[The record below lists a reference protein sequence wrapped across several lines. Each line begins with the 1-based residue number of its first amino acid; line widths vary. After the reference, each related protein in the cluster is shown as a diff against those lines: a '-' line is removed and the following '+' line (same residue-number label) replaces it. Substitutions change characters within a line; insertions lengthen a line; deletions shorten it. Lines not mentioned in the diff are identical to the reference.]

1 MINLLLKSSLVA
13 ALIITIEGC
22 NPLGVTGSSV
32 DSDHTPGLVDN
43 TPVVGPSLASVT
55 ITSGNPTNNQTL
67 SLTYGAITNTYV
79 DYCILENSTD
89 VTTCSWV
96 TGTLPSTFS
105 VNTTNEAKVLSIW
118 LRDADSL
125 VSPRVASASLIF
137 DNVVPTLASASVSN
151 SSPTNTQTYG
161 LTFGALSE
169 TVGSYCILENDT
181 TFANCTFTAGTL
193 PSSFNVSATEGA
205 KVLSVWIKDAAGN
218 VSTRVNTG
226 SVTLDTTVPVLAS
239 VAIGNAS
246 PTNSQTYTLS
256 YGAITGTYDSYC
268 ILENSTTVDSCTF
281 TAGTLPA
288 SYSVTATN
296 NAKTLSFW
304 LKDAAGNLSTRVDSS
319 AVTLDTVVPVL
330 ASATIGNANPTN
342 TQTFTLTYGTQTGS
356 YSDYCILEND
366 TDVTNCSYTAS
377 TLPSSYS
384 VTATNGAK
392 VLSIWLK
399 DAAGN
404 VSTRVDSG
412 SVTLDTVA
420 PILASAT
427 IGNTNPTNSQAYTL
441 TYTGISGTYASY
453 CILENS
459 TTLAS
464 CTFTAGTLPAS
475 YSVAATNGAKVLSVW
490 LKDAAGNISSRVD
503 TGSVTLDTVAPVLAS
518 VAIGNSSPTNSQTYT
533 LTFGAITGSYDS
545 YCILENSTNVSSCT
559 FTVGTVPASFSVS
572 ATNNAKTLS
581 VWLKDSAGNISTR
594 VDTGAVTL
602 DNVAP
607 VLASASVTNA
617 DPSATQTFGLSF
629 GTVSASNYSSYC
641 ILEND
646 TTVGDCAYTVGT
658 LPASFNVNA
667 TEGAKVLSIWLK
679 DDVGNVSTRVDT
691 ASINLIYNP
700 VVGSIDVPSGA
711 VTGGTVINITGTGF
725 VPDSAVT
732 IGGDAVTCTT
742 TFNSS
747 TSLTCTTTE
756 SNPGLR
762 GVRVTNTNYGHNH
775 TLVNA
780 FTYETRYANSTY
792 SAIGSNIGGPNGND
806 EASKAIAKDSDGNI
820 YVVGNNHDDLGNG
833 HIGGDDGFLAK
844 YDSSGRQIFIKNFG
858 TIDDDHPTGIT
869 ITGSGT
875 SSSIW
880 VTGYSNGDFGGHFTG
895 DRHGFLVQFNTS
907 GNPNAHQNLV
917 NIDDG
922 FEISP
927 SSITHDDTG
936 NIYITGYTTGSFR
949 DTSLDPNLGSGDI
962 FLMKFDASGAVQY
975 KNRYGTTGEDHG
987 NAIAYDSIHGQI
999 WITGYTT
1006 GDFGNGN
1013 LGGNDAF
1020 ILAVNKDSG
1029 SINVAKN
1036 LGSIGGDDYGNS
1048 IAVDSTGRVWITGST
1063 DGDFGNGNIGS
1074 SKDGFIARY
1083 SSVGSLEMVKN
1094 FGTSADE
1101 YANSI
1106 QIDSSGIPTISGIT
1120 HGRFGSASCS
1130 TDVFIAKFDELG
1142 NRIFGT
1148 NLLPQDCREQVV
1160 AAMILDSSDTPWIVG
1175 NTSGT
1180 WSNKN
1185 FGGTDGFLLKAQ
1197 DGGIS
1202 NVVITEDDQTSAAKT
1217 IAIDSLGNHWIA
1229 GNTAKYI
1236 GGFSNGSY
1244 DFYVAKT
1251 DSKGNLLFVN
1261 RYGLDGSR
1269 ELVSQLAVDSNDH
1282 IWITGSTDGNFG
1294 NTNNGGTDGFLM
1306 QLNQSGAVLSTVSFG
1321 TTGEDFPKAI
1331 AIAPNGKI
1339 WITGS
1344 TDGDFGNTNQGGRD
1358 GFIARF
1364 SSAGVFESAQN
1375 FGTTGDDLPSSISIN
1390 SSNEPWVSGGSF
1402 EGDFGHHISNHDDF
1416 VVHFDASMNILY
1428 SQNIVGNTV
1437 DNYTST
1443 IKVDH
1448 DDKVWIS
1455 GYTEADIN
1463 STSLGVPDAYL
1474 VKLNSSGTSILAK
1487 SISTP
1492 NRDFGTGLAIDSD
1505 NNPWITGFTD
1515 GDFGNSAKG
1524 GVNAFYAKLETSG
1537 ITNFSTNVG
1546 FKTVNEDYSYAIAL
1560 DSSNHPWIA
1569 GNTDSGWIKR
1579 TGSSDNL
1586 NGAFIY
1592 RGLASANILAAPSTL
1607 TSTFDGDKNYISFQ
1621 PVLGAVDY
1629 ALYYWDASHS
1639 TWEKLNNGPYTTLD
1653 DNGLCRVQNYCTFQ
1667 VIAYTDSQ
1675 TYSSPAST
1683 SYTAHPSYPLS
1694 LDLNHGPSTSTTRIN
1709 LTGNHFD
1716 PGTKVTIGGQEC
1728 SIVALS
1734 PPSSIT
1740 CDAHS
1745 YSPGTFDVQVLN
1757 PDSNTTE
1764 FLASGFT
1771 YESTPPSLA
1780 YQYSSELRPHDS
1792 ITATTTINAITHDSS
1807 GNIWVGG
1814 KTDGKFDSGGS
1825 YSDQISFFAKYD
1837 PDGNLLFGKNIDGGA
1852 GLQGVINGIT
1862 IDSNGAIWVCGS
1874 TLEDLGGGN
1883 AGGLDAFIAKLDS
1896 SGNILF
1902 SKNLGTSHTDE
1913 ALGIAIDSDNNAW
1926 ITGYTKAGI
1935 NGTSNLGGNDAFI
1948 AKYNNA
1954 GTLLMAKNIGTTG
1967 DERANGIA
1975 IDKTNSIHNVI
1986 WITGE
1991 TNGDFGH
1998 AQSEGHQDPFLV
2010 KLNSNADI
2018 EFSLNLGAAQ
2028 DDYATGIAVRPDG
2041 KVYITGST
2049 LGDMGDGQNGGKDI
2063 YLALINP
2070 DGSINFQ
2077 KNYGTAGNEFANGI
2091 SIDSHGFVWLT
2102 GVSDGADWSN
2112 GVYLSGANQSWVGMF
2127 TADGTQLGINGIP
2140 NNNPEGVFSN
2150 AIDVDANDR
2159 VWAAGRMVY
2168 GSDNPGFL
2176 SRFVRSN
2183 QPAYKNDSFIKD
2195 MAIDSSGNT
2204 WVVGQT
2210 RGDVGGAA
2218 PNGMDTNNGWD
2229 GFVSKFDSTG
2239 NLIFSRN
2246 IGTTA
2251 YDLVNGIAISDSGQV
2266 WITGTSE
2273 DDMGGAGADRGHT
2286 LPFIAKLDSNGFVT
2300 YSRNIN
2306 VSGNNVR
2313 NGSPKITIDHL
2324 NHPWVVYSDNDTD
2337 VMLMSFDVSGI
2348 TQFSKKFIS
2357 MRADLVSAIT
2367 TDSHNQIYVVG
2378 TANGDFL
2385 THSGIGSKDLFLI
2398 KMASDGEVLLQQ
2410 NMGTTDSDTANSV
2423 AVDSAGKIW
2432 ITGTTQGMFD
2442 HRDFS
2447 SDNAFVMKL
2456 NEDGSQ
2462 VFAKNLPIPKNS
2474 FGNGIA
2480 IDPTN
2485 GDAIIVGRANTEN
2498 NTGSVYAAGGVNFD
2512 TAKGFA
2518 QGFTIKM
2525 SSDGNTIKF
2534 AQNIGMGP
2542 TQTVSID
2549 LESVKIDSSGHP
2561 RFGGFAGHG
2570 AFAGPK
2576 SNAFDFFI
2584 SF

>member
-1 MINLLLKSSLVA
+1 MINLLIKSALVV

-43 TPVVGPSLASVT
+43 TPAVGPALASVT

-96 TGTLPSTFS
+96 TGTLPPTYS

-125 VSPRVASASLIF
+125 VSPRVASASVIF
-137 DNVVPTLASASVSN
+137 DNVVPTLASATISN

-181 TFANCTFTAGTL
+181 TYANCTFTSGTL

-246 PTNSQTYTLS
+246 PTNSQTYTLT
-256 YGAITGTYDSYC
+256 YGAITGTYASYC
-268 ILENSTTVDSCTF
+268 ILENSTNAASCTF

-288 SYSVTATN
+288 SYSVTSTN
-296 NAKTLSFW
+296 NAKTISVW
-304 LKDAAGNLSTRVDSS
+304 LKDAAGNLSTRVDSG

-342 TQTFTLTYGTQTGS
+342 TQTYTLTYGSVTGT

-366 TDVTNCSYTAS
+366 TDVTNCSYSTGTLPSSYSVTATNGAKVLS
-377 TLPSSYS
+377 IWLKDSAGNVSTRVDTGSVTLDTVAPILASATLGNASPTNTQTYTLTYGAVTGTYSSYCILENSTTVGSCSYTVGTLPSSYS

-404 VSTRVDSG
+404 VSTRVD
-412 SVTLDTVA
+412 
-420 PILASAT
+420 
-427 IGNTNPTNSQAYTL
+427 
-441 TYTGISGTYASY
+441 
-453 CILENS
+453 
-459 TTLAS
+459 
-464 CTFTAGTLPAS
+464 
-475 YSVAATNGAKVLSVW
+475 
-490 LKDAAGNISSRVD
+490 

-518 VAIGNSSPTNSQTYT
+518 VTIGNASPTNSQTYT

-545 YCILENSTNVSSCT
+545 FCILENSTTVGSCT

-581 VWLKDSAGNISTR
+581 VWLKDVAGNMSTR
-594 VDTGAVTL
+594 VDTGAVTF

-629 GTVSASNYSSYC
+629 GAVTASTYSSYC

-646 TTVGDCAYTVGT
+646 TTVGDCTYTAGT
-658 LPASFNVNA
+658 LPTSFNVSA
-667 TEGAKVLSIWLK
+667 IEGAKVLSIWLK
-679 DDVGNVSTRVDT
+679 DDAENLSNRVDT
-691 ASINLIYNP
+691 ASINLIFNP
-700 VVGSIDVPSGA
+700 IVSSIDVITGV
-711 VTGGTVINITGTGF
+711 VTGGTTINITGTGF

-732 IGGDAVTCTT
+732 IGGDNAPCTT
-742 TFNSS
+742 TYNSS

-762 GVRVTNTNYGHNH
+762 GVRVTNANYGLNN
-775 TLVNA
+775 TLNNA

-792 SAIGSNIGGPNGND
+792 SAIGSNIGGPNGTND
-806 EASKAIAKDSDGNI
+806 TATAIAKDSDGNI
-820 YVVGNNHDDLGNG
+820 YVVGDTDDDLGNG
-833 HIGGDDGFLAK
+833 NVGKTDGFLAK
-844 YDSSGRQIFIKNFG
+844 YDSSGRQIFIKTFG
-858 TIDDDHPTGIT
+858 TTGEDHATGIT
-869 ITGSGT
+869 ITGTGA
-875 SSSIW
+875 SSNVWI
-880 VTGYSNGDFGGHFTG
+880 VGKTQGDFGGHFG
-895 DRHGFLVQFNTS
+895 GVNNGFLVKFDTS
-907 GNPNAHQNLV
+907 GNQVLAQNLV
-917 NIDDG
+917 TIDAVG
-922 FEISP
+922 EIDAN
-927 SSITHDDTG
+927 SITHDDSG
-936 NIYITGYTTGSFR
+936 NVYLTGYTTGYFSG
-949 DTSLDPNLGSGDI
+949 TSIDPNLGFGDTY
-962 FLMKFDASGAVQY
+962 LMKFDSSGTVQFQ
-975 KNRYGTTGEDHG
+975 KSYGTIGEDHG
-987 NAIAYDSIHGQI
+987 NAIAYDSIHHQL
-999 WITGYTT
+999 WITGYTS

-1020 ILAVNKDSG
+1020 VLALDQDTG

-1036 LGSIGGDDYGNS
+1036 LGSIGGNDFGNS
-1048 IAVDSTGRVWITGST
+1048 IAVDTAGRAWVTGYT
-1063 DGDFGNGNIGS
+1063 DYDFGNGNLGGI
-1074 SKDGFIARY
+1074 DGFIARFN
-1083 SSVGSLEMVKN
+1083 SSGSLEMVKN

-1120 HGRFGSASCS
+1120 QGRFGSISCS

-1142 NRIFGT
+1142 NRTFGT
-1148 NLLPQDCREQVV
+1148 NLLPQDCSGQIV
-1160 AAMILDSSDTPWIVG
+1160 AGMILDASDTPWIVG

-1185 FGGTDGFLLKAQ
+1185 NGGTDGFLLKAQ

-1202 NVVITEDDQTSAAKT
+1202 NIVITDEGYSTSAAKT
-1217 IAIDSLGNHWIA
+1217 LVIDSLGNHWIA
-1229 GNTAKYI
+1229 GNTGKNT
-1236 GGFSNGSY
+1236 GGFSNSSE
-1244 DFYVAKT
+1244 DFYVAKS

-1261 RYGLDGSR
+1261 RYGLDGSY
-1269 ELVSQLAVDSNDH
+1269 ENVSQLAVDSSNH
-1282 IWITGSTDGNFG
+1282 IWITGYTEGDFG
-1294 NTNNGGTDGFLM
+1294 NGNAGNVDGFLM
-1306 QLNQSGAVLSTVSFG
+1306 QLNQSGEMQSAVNFG
-1321 TTGEDFPKAI
+1321 TDAKDFPQAI

-1344 TDGDFGNTNQGGRD
+1344 TDGDFGNGNQGGRD
-1358 GFIARF
+1358 GFIAKF
-1364 SSAGVFESAQN
+1364 SSNGVFDTTVN
-1375 FGTTGDDLPSSISIN
+1375 FGTNHDDFPSCISIN
-1390 SSNEPWVSGGSF
+1390 SSNEPWVSGF
-1402 EGDFGHHISNHDDF
+1402 TNGDLGNVISENDDF
-1416 VVHFDASMNILY
+1416 VIHFDSSMSKLY
-1428 SQNIVGNTV
+1428 SQNIVANTTP
-1437 DNYTST
+1437 DYPCT

-1455 GYTEADIN
+1455 GMADSN
-1463 STSLGVPDAYL
+1463 AYL
-1474 VKLNSSGTSILAK
+1474 VKLNSSGTGLVSKTFDTGGKDIGA
-1487 SISTP
+1487 
-1492 NRDFGTGLAIDSD
+1492 GLAIDSD
-1505 NNPWITGFTD
+1505 NHPWITGFTD
-1515 GDFGNSAKG
+1515 GDFGNSANG
-1524 GVNAFYAKLETSG
+1524 SVNSFYAKLETNG
-1537 ITNFSTNVG
+1537 NTNFSTNVG
-1546 FKTVNEDYSYAIAL
+1546 FKTVNEDYSFAIAL
-1560 DSSNHPWIA
+1560 DSSNYPWLA
-1569 GNTDSGWIKR
+1569 GHTDHGWVLR
-1579 TGSSDNL
+1579 ADSSDNL

-1592 RGLASANILAAPSTL
+1592 RGLASTNILAAPSTL
-1607 TSTFDGDKNYISFQ
+1607 TSTFDGIKNYISFQ
-1621 PVLGAVDY
+1621 PVLGAEEY
-1629 ALYYWDASHS
+1629 CLYNWDPSGS
-1639 TWEKLNNGPYTTLD
+1639 VWNQLNCSGVNSIS
-1653 DNGLCRVQNYCTFQ
+1653 DNGVCQSQNLCIFQ
-1667 VIAYTDSQ
+1667 VIAYNDAGH

-1683 SYTAHPSYPLS
+1683 SYTAHASYALS
-1694 LDLNHGPSTSTTRIN
+1694 LDLNHGPARGNTTIN

-1716 PGTKVTIGGQEC
+1716 GGSLVTIAGQDC
-1728 SIVALS
+1728 TTTVNSGT
-1734 PPSSIT
+1734 SIT
-1740 CDAHS
+1740 CITKE
-1745 YSPGTFDVQVLN
+1745 YIPGTFDVLVTN
-1757 PDSNTTE
+1757 PETNTTE
-1764 FLASGFT
+1764 YLAGGFT
-1771 YESTPPSLA
+1771 YESTSPSLA
-1780 YQYSSELRPHDS
+1780 YQYSSELRPHDNV
-1792 ITATTTINAITHDSS
+1792 TATTTINAITHDSS
-1807 GNIWVGG
+1807 GNMWVGG
-1814 KTDGKFDSGGS
+1814 KTNAKFETGGS

-1837 PDGNLLFGKNIDGGA
+1837 LDGNLLFGKNIDGGG

-1902 SKNLGTSHTDE
+1902 SKNLGTSNTDE
-1913 ALGIAIDSDNNAW
+1913 ANGIAIDSDDNAW
-1926 ITGYTKAGI
+1926 ITGYTKDGI

-1954 GTLLMAKNIGTTG
+1954 GTLLLAKNIGTTG
-1967 DERANGIA
+1967 DERAHGIA

-1991 TNGDFGH
+1991 TNGDFGN
-1998 AQSEGHQDPFLV
+1998 AKSVGHQDPFLV

-2018 EFSLNLGAAQ
+2018 EFSLNFGAAQ
-2028 DDYATGIAVRPDG
+2028 DDYATGIAVRPDS
-2041 KVYITGST
+2041 KVYIIGST
-2049 LGDMGDGQNGGKDI
+2049 QGDMGDGQNGGKDI
-2063 YLALINP
+2063 YLALINS

-2077 KNYGTAGNEFANGI
+2077 HNFGSSSDESANGI

-2102 GVSDGADWSN
+2102 GLSDGAEWSN
-2112 GVYLSGANQSWVGMF
+2112 GVYHSGANQSWVGMF

-2140 NNNPEGVFSN
+2140 NNDPEAVFSY
-2150 AIDVDANDR
+2150 AIDVDASDR
-2159 VWAAGRMVY
+2159 VWAAGNMNY
-2168 GSDNPGFL
+2168 GGDNPGFL

-2183 QPAYKNDSFIKD
+2183 QPTYKNDSYIKD
-2195 MAIDSSGNT
+2195 MALDSSGNT
-2204 WVVGQT
+2204 WVVGYT

-2218 PNGMDTNNGWD
+2218 PNGFINGGID

-2239 NLIFSRN
+2239 SLIFSRN
-2246 IGTTA
+2246 IGTTSN
-2251 YDLVNGIAISDSGQV
+2251 DLISGIAISDSGQV

-2273 DDMGGAGADRGHT
+2273 GDMGGAGANLGRI
-2286 LPFIAKLDSNGFVT
+2286 LPFIAKLDSNGVVT
-2300 YSRNIN
+2300 YSRHISD
-2306 VSGNNVR
+2306 SGLDVR

-2324 NHPWVVYSDNDTD
+2324 NHPWVAYTDHDTD
-2337 VMLMSFDVSGI
+2337 VILMNFNDSGI
-2348 TQFSKKFIS
+2348 TQISKVFTS
-2357 MRADLVSAIT
+2357 NDSDLVSAIT
-2367 TDSHNQIYVVG
+2367 SDSHNQIYVVG
-2378 TANGDFL
+2378 YSKGDFL
-2385 THSGIGSKDLFLI
+2385 GHAQIGGNDLFLI

-2410 NMGTTDSDTANSV
+2410 NMGTTNSDIANSV
-2423 AVDSAGKIW
+2423 AVDSAGRIW

-2498 NTGSVYAAGGVNFD
+2498 NTGPVYAAGGVNFD
-2512 TAKGFA
+2512 TAKGFY

-2549 LESVKIDSSGHP
+2549 LENVKIDTSGHP
-2561 RFGGFAGHG
+2561 RFGGVAEHG